1 MTTQQAYIDGFV
13 KRASEYGYSESEA
26 VALFKEAGQDIFM
39 DPSVRRL
46 MLSVMLG
53 GAAGGA
59 LVPDHPIAGTAAGV
73 ALGNMIGIP
82 WSIHHLKSRSR
93 AQHRNKN
100 TAKADI
106 EALEHYHPELKKTS
120 GLNLKAIT
128 SAIPPVKA
136 LKDTVMK
143 AAPIQ
148 KLKDTVT
155 KAAPIQRLTM

>member
-13 KRASEYGYSESEA
+13 KRASECGYSESEA
-26 VALFKEAGQDIFM
+26 VEL
-39 DPSVRRL
+39 
-46 MLSVMLG
+46 
-53 GAAGGA
+53 
-59 LVPDHPIAGTAAGV
+59 
-73 ALGNMIGIP
+73 
-82 WSIHHLKSRSR
+82 LK
-93 AQHRNKN
+93 N
-100 TAKADI
+100 
-106 EALEHYHPELKKTS
+106 S